1 MRDERRDPLA
11 ERLEAPMRPRLGLA
25 GSVLLLVIGFVMLA
39 EIAVYVPAIALYR
52 ENWLRDRLSAA
63 STAVLLLDATSAQ
76 VPDKLIDD
84 ALVTVGARTIV
95 LKMQDSRRL
104 LASGQPP
111 SRIDVRYDMRN
122 AGFFESV
129 AAAFGTLT
137 TRRNRTLAIMGP
149 APLGG
154 EFIEIT
160 MPEAPLRKAMLIHSR
175 NLLALSLIISLIVAS
190 LAALSINSLVLR
202 PVRRLTSSI
211 ISFGAAPEDASRI
224 IRPSGIGHE
233 LGRAEEA
240 LANMQRTLLREL
252 AEKKNLASLGLAV
265 AKVSHDLRN
274 MLASAQLLS
283 DRFVESS
290 DPLSKRLAPK
300 LIATLDRAIAFC
312 QSTLTYG
319 RAVERPPVIR
329 PIGLRGVIREAS
341 EVLMPD
347 GASLHGV
354 TIRNEVPKGFQVQA
368 DPEQMFRVFLN
379 LLRNANEALQTAG
392 PQPGRA
398 AEIIITA
405 SSRNGMVVVDVAD
418 TGPGVPL
425 TAQKRLFE
433 PFKASSRPGGT
444 GLGLAI
450 AADLVRAHG
459 GTIALMPSEPGLG
472 ATFRISLPAA
482 ESVAEAA
489 EGPIFPSA

>member
-11 ERLEAPMRPRLGLA
+11 DKIDPALKPRLGLA
-25 GSVLLLVIGFVMLA
+25 GRVLLLVIGFVMLA
-39 EIAVYVPAIALYR
+39 EIAVYVPAIALFR

-63 STAVLLLDATSAQ
+63 STAVLLLDATAAQ
-76 VPDKLIDD
+76 VPDRLIDD
-84 ALVTVGARTIV
+84 ALLAVRARTIV
-95 LKMQDSRRL
+95 LKMSDSRRL
-104 LASGQPP
+104 LAAGDAPA
-111 SRIDVRYDMRN
+111 RIDVRYDMRN
-122 AGFFESV
+122 AGFFEAV
-129 AAAFGTLT
+129 ASAFGTLT
-137 TRRNRTLAIMGP
+137 TRRNRTLAVMGP

-154 EFIEIT
+154 EYIEIT
-160 MPEAPLRKAMLIHSR
+160 MSEAPLRQAMLIHSR

-190 LAALSINSLVLR
+190 LAALSINGLVLR
-202 PVRRLTSSI
+202 PMRRLTSSI
-211 ISFGAAPEDASRI
+211 ISFGAAPEDTSRI
-224 IRPSGIGHE
+224 IRPSGLGHE
-233 LGRAEEA
+233 IGRAEQA
-240 LANMQRTLLREL
+240 LADMQRALLREL
-252 AEKKNLASLGLAV
+252 SEKKNLAALGLAV

-283 DRFVESS
+283 DRFIESS
-290 DPLSKRLAPK
+290 DPIAKRLAPK

-319 RAVERPPVIR
+319 RAVERAPNMR
-329 PIGLRGVIREAS
+329 PMGLRGVIREAS

-347 GASLHGV
+347 GVSRV
-354 TIRNEVPKGFQVQA
+354 TIRNEVQKGLRVQA
-368 DPEQMFRVFLN
+368 DPEHMFRVFLN
-379 LLRNANEALQTAG
+379 LLRNANEALETAG

-405 SSRNGMVVVDVAD
+405 VVRNGVVVVEVAD

-425 TAQKRLFE
+425 AAQKRLFE

-459 GTIALMPSEPGLG
+459 GTIALVPSDAGLG
-472 ATFRISLPAA
+472 ATFRMTLPAA
-482 ESVAEAA
+482 EPVDEATD
-489 EGPIFPSA
+489 GIISPSA